1 MQKTLAE
8 RVEEAKAV
16 LRVDGSDNDY
26 IIMALCEAIPSYIET
41 VTGYPEAEQDNEPLI
56 ETVSGFIVRLWYYAD
71 HAEDVKLQ
79 RTIDSLL
86 KVITLKANA
95 LNRAAGTTTE

>member
-16 LRVDGSDNDY
+16 LRVDGNDNDT
-26 IIMALCEAIPSYIET
+26 IIAALCEAIPSYIET

-56 ETVSGFIVRLWYYAD
+56 ETVSGFIVRLWYFAD
-71 HAEDVKLQ
+71 HAEDAKLQ
-79 RTIDSLL
+79 RTIDNLL

-95 LNRAAGTTTE
+95 LTRSAGATE